1 MRDSRL
7 EQSQMYY
14 KNVLA
19 KKITED
25 VNFVP
30 AYEEAMEKIEAKIPH
45 VIQLI
50 SHDHRAFKIVQDCA
64 LDLASAIL
72 KNNTNEIR
80 SLLGMVVVG
89 LHLEEMFIDSL
100 NWNMPKL
107 AREFIKLE
115 LVQNKLVL
123 QRGRDM
129 EKEMAKEV
137 VLTY

>member
-50 SHDHRAFKIVQDCA
+50 SHDHRAFKMSRIVPWIWLQQF
-64 LDLASAIL
+64 S
-72 KNNTNEIR
+72 KTTPMR
-80 SLLGMVVVG
+80 S
-89 LHLEEMFIDSL
+89 
-100 NWNMPKL
+100 
-107 AREFIKLE
+107 
-115 LVQNKLVL
+115 
-123 QRGRDM
+123 GRF
-129 EKEMAKEV
+129 
-137 VLTY
+137 

>member
-72 KNNTNEIR
+72 KNS
-80 SLLGMVVVG
+80 SLSALLFNMFLFTPKKNG
-89 LHLEEMFIDSL
+89 LVPILI
-100 NWNMPKL
+100 
-107 AREFIKLE
+107 
-115 LVQNKLVL
+115 VQQCN
-123 QRGRDM
+123 
-129 EKEMAKEV
+129 
-137 VLTY
+137 

>member
-72 KNNTNEIR
+72 KNNTHEIR
-80 SLLGMVVVG
+80 SR
-89 LHLEEMFIDSL
+89 F
-100 NWNMPKL
+100 W
-107 AREFIKLE
+107 
-115 LVQNKLVL
+115 
-123 QRGRDM
+123 
-129 EKEMAKEV
+129 V
-137 VLTY
+137 VLVWGFHVKVVEGPGAPNKKLGFYI